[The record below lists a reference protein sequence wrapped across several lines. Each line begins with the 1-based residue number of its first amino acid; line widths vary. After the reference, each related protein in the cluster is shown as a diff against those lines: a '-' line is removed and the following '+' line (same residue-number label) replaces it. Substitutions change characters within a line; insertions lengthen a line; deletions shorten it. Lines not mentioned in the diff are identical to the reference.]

1 MKNKETQPNRE
12 KTLKKKN
19 MKTHKYIEEEEGE
32 GQVRIQSGFVICR
45 WEEPETNDSQQQL
58 LCSFGAKCYKKRT
71 PRCSLA
77 TLGFRLRLAQRA
89 RDRSVFIA
97 LMQEQRSAASCP
109 QVDLD
114 LSLKKKKKKKPETNV
129 ERKGDAQTSRRIGA
143 GVKTQK
149 KNTHQ

>member
-12 KTLKKKN
+12 KTLKKNN

-58 LCSFGAKCYKKRT
+58 LCSFGAKCYKKKNTAMLTRHFGFQIEISSAS
-71 PRCSLA
+71 PRPQCVYSANARAAQRSFLP
-77 TLGFRLRLAQRA
+77 TGRLR
-89 RDRSVFIA
+89 SEF
-97 LMQEQRSAASCP
+97 E
-109 QVDLD
+109 
-114 LSLKKKKKKKPETNV
+114 KKKKKKKAETNV

-149 KNTHQ
+149 KVRM